1 MTQLQI
7 LPLTAA
13 PDLLPTLAAWFHDKW
28 GIPYA
33 AYEES
38 MTEALSGQAPVPAW
52 YAVLDRD
59 RVIGGAG
66 IIANDFHDR
75 PDLTPNLC
83 ALYIEPDYRGRGLA
97 GMLLEYIC
105 ADMKE
110 KGISTLYLLTD
121 HTALYERYGWEF
133 YCLAQ
138 GDGEDQPS
146 RMYRRDS

>member
-1 MTQLQI
+1 MIAPHI
-7 LPLTAA
+7 LSLTAA

-38 MTEALSGQAPVPAW
+38 MTEALAGQDPIPAW

-66 IIANDFHDR
+66 VIQNDFHDR

-83 ALYIEPDYRGRGLA
+83 ALYVEPDHRGRGLA
-97 GMLLEYIC
+97 GRLLEYIC

-121 HTALYERYGWEF
+121 HTAFYERYGWEF

-138 GDGEDQPS
+138 GDGEERPS